1 MLNKETIDVLEEKL
15 QKLQKAKLV
24 KGFYPTGITIRT
36 KIDKRDAV
44 EYLETIGVEKFNLQ
58 RKYVLNDENV
68 NLIGIYDNLE
78 DVPEDTYVENSHGE
92 EVYVGENQYNI
103 QYSFKN

>member
-1 MLNKETIDVLEEKL
+1 MLNKETISVLEENL
-15 QKLQKAKLV
+15 QKLQKVKLI
-24 KGFYPTGITIRT
+24 KGFYPSGIAIGA
-36 KIDKRDAV
+36 KISNKDAI
-44 EYLETIGVEKFNLQ
+44 EYLETIGVDKFNLK
-58 RKYVLNDENV
+58 RSYVLNDEDV
-68 NLIGIYDNLE
+68 NLIGIYENLE